1 MHLVSITRSKSHGA
15 KSWFYP
21 EQYHLSEK
29 WRLPQLQR
37 PTGSWHYNLS
47 LFEAKNSNFLSSM
60 PCGAAI
66 CCYTQKKPKQLQP
79 SYCLSVS
86 NWQRGHYSNCYATT
100 DQIFRTLHWSIHL
113 LLQMPFIIV
122 NQLQDL
128 SSISA
133 LLITYST
140 RTSLFFLFN

>member
-21 EQYHLSEK
+21 EQYHLSK
-29 WRLPQLQR
+29 KRRLPQLQR
-37 PTGSWHYNLS
+37 PTGSWHYYLS

-79 SYCLSVS
+79 SFQLAKRTLQQLLCNNRLDFQDTPLVNPSF
-86 NWQRGHYSNCYATT
+86 TT
-100 DQIFRTLHWSIHL
+100 DAIYYCKLVTGFEQYIST
-113 LLQMPFIIV
+113 V
-122 NQLQDL
+122 N
-128 SSISA
+128 
-133 LLITYST
+133 Y
-140 RTSLFFLFN
+140 LFNTDFPLLSF